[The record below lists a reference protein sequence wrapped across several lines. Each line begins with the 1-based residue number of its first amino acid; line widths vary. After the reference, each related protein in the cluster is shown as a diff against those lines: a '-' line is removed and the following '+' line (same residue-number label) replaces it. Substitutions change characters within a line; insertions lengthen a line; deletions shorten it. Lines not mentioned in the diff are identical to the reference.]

1 MIRIDQLKLPVNFS
15 DGDVKRQLSK
25 LMGVSYN
32 DICGY
37 EFIKKSIDSRDKRQ
51 IKYVVSLAV
60 KLVGEGKYC
69 KEKGSDDLYATS
81 KRNNRVVSKSV
92 AVSAQASCDSRF
104 GTGRTLCRTY
114 ACQGRI

>member
-37 EFIKKSIDSRDKRQ
+37 EFIKKSIDSRDK
-51 IKYVVSLAV
+51 
-60 KLVGEGKYC
+60 
-69 KEKGSDDLYATS
+69 
-81 KRNNRVVSKSV
+81 
-92 AVSAQASCDSRF
+92 
-104 GTGRTLCRTY
+104 GR
-114 ACQGRI
+114 